1 MAAVT
6 GNHGAATEHAQEPPP
21 APALQVLLCTEDI
34 QQLRTA
40 ERARVPQRAI
50 HKLAR
55 DALNAIASAGPNSSM
70 DRNLEPWFPW
80 RSYAACHEDAHAVI
94 GSGITLAKAEFMDGT
109 SDGNRDNELRLDF
122 IFYRTDSTYCRL
134 HPSRTSSQD
143 AKPIY
148 RPSPATGL
156 ATE

>member
-1 MAAVT
+1 MRQSALRMAAVT

-40 ERARVPQRAI
+40 ERARVPQRSL

-55 DALNAIASAGPNSSM
+55 DALNAIASADPNSSM

-80 RSYAACHEDAHAVI
+80 RPYVACHKYAHAVI
-94 GSGITLAKAEFMDGT
+94 G
-109 SDGNRDNELRLDF
+109 
-122 IFYRTDSTYCRL
+122 
-134 HPSRTSSQD
+134 
-143 AKPIY
+143 
-148 RPSPATGL
+148 
-156 ATE
+156 